1 MNIPKTV
8 FGVVA
13 QAKALGLDV
22 NAVIEQLGLPK
33 GAFDGLLGNLTKPS
47 TPAVDGEPPQT
58 RGAASKG

>member
-22 NAVIEQLGLPK
+22 NAVLEQLGLPK
-33 GAFDGLLGNLTKPS
+33 GAFDGLLSSLNK
-47 TPAVDGEPPQT
+47 PAVPSADGEPPQS
-58 RGAASKG
+58 RGATGKG